1 MSSEIKVDTIS
12 EKTSANGVTID
23 GVNLKDS
30 VVKTDT
36 ISEKTSAAGVTI
48 DGALIKDNLL
58 ASSAGGGLVKL
69 ATATASDSAAITFDN
84 FVDNSVYASYLLYV
98 ENHVVASDTT
108 NLDFTFRT
116 SAPADISDDYY
127 TAYYERKVKSGAGS
141 DAEGK
146 ETTTDFGSVWG
157 SQTNTVADSLSA
169 TVMLQMPDSGLA
181 RCHWDGSLKNSSD
194 VWMWIRRDMIT
205 DSVTGCK
212 GIKLFQRSGNITSG
226 VYTIYGVKK

>member
-1 MSSEIKVDTIS
+1 MSTLNVNVIGER
-12 EKTSANGVTID
+12 TSG
-23 GVNLKDS
+23 S
-30 VVKTDT
+30 
-36 ISEKTSAAGVTI
+36 GVTI

-69 ATATASDSAAITFDN
+69 ATATASNSAAITFDN
-84 FVDNSVYASYLLYV
+84 FVDNSVYSSYILEV
-98 ENHVVASDTT
+98 ENHVVASDAT

-141 DAEGK
+141 DSEGK
-146 ETTTDFGSVWG
+146 ETSTDFGSVWG
-157 SQTNTVADSLSA
+157 SQTNTVADSLNA
-169 TVMLQMPDSGLA
+169 TVILQMPDSGLA
-181 RCHWDGSLKNSSD
+181 RCHWTGSLKNSSN

-226 VYTIYGVKK
+226 VYTIFGVKK